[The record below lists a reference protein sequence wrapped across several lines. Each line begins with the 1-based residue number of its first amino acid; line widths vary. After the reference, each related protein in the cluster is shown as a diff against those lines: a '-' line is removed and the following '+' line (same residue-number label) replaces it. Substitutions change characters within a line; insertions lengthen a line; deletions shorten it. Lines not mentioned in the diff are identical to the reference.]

1 MSLLLGGELG
11 VLSGDV
17 LVESEAAAKPWTSSL
32 VLGVSRV
39 IASLV
44 RIESG

>member
-1 MSLLLGGELG
+1 MLLRGEVG
-11 VLSGDV
+11 VLVGVV

-39 IASLV
+39 IALLGKF
-44 RIESG
+44 ETG

>member
-1 MSLLLGGELG
+1 MG
-11 VLSGDV
+11 VVLGDV

-39 IASLV
+39 IASLGK
-44 RIESG
+44 IESR